1 MIHSMN
7 NDIYKSDYF
16 YELPEELIAK
26 FPLENRSDSKLL
38 TVNNNDFEINIFSD
52 IENKINKEDLLI
64 LNETKVFQARLELIK
79 KTGGKVEILILEKI
93 NKYTANCLTRGL
105 NRDIVHQKLFTD
117 QYPLDI
123 KILPTKDT
131 NFLKIEF
138 SQPIDQI
145 CLNIGSMPIPPYL
158 KRAENKVDV
167 DRYQSVFANEKY
179 SNSVAAPTASLHFD
193 KTLLDR
199 IKQKT
204 HVSTLCLD
212 VGYGTFQPIKDDLID
227 ANATLHKENFFIPDD
242 LRIQIKSCKGRGGKI
257 IALGTTTLRALESAF
272 DPKKQNIRTGNQS
285 TDIFIKEGYKFK
297 IVDKLITNFHL
308 PESSLLMLVCAF
320 GGKSNILNAYKY
332 AIKHSLRFYSYGDAM
347 IIEKCLSKY

>member
-105 NRDIVHQKLFTD
+105 NRNIVHQKLFTD

-123 KILPTKDT
+123 KILPTKNT

-179 SNSVAAPTASLHFD
+179 RNSVAAPTASLHFD

-212 VGYGTFQPIKDDLID
+212 VGYSTFQPIKDDLID

-242 LRIQIKSCKGRGGKI
+242 LRTQIESCKGRGGKI

-272 DPKKQNIRTGNQS
+272 EPDKQNIRTGNQS

>member
-105 NRDIVHQKLFTD
+105 NRNIVHQKLFTD

-123 KILPTKDT
+123 KILPTKNT

-179 SNSVAAPTASLHFD
+179 RNSVAAPTASLHFD

-212 VGYGTFQPIKDDLID
+212 VGYSTFQPIKDDLID

-242 LRIQIKSCKGRGGKI
+242 LRTQIESCKGRGGKI

-272 DPKKQNIRTGNQS
+272 EPDKQNIRTGNQS
-285 TDIFIKEGYKFK
+285 TNIFIKEGYKFK